1 MSPEGTETVSELV
14 IKVNTPSYITVDEV
28 KNFYPVT
35 ELALMVTKGISHTI
49 TVDPLH
55 PDQWNENGQRMD
67 LIVEGD
73 QTIECIFTP
82 KSTPEE
88 PERAAEEPKSP
99 EEPER
104 PAEMTVEINHY
115 GGFWRRLAAGLIDIV
130 IGFVIFF
137 VLEYLFVYLIS
148 PPGNPPTMIYF
159 NDLVKGIDK
168 NPLLIGE
175 IGVILLVFY
184 IAYFTIL
191 ESSQKQATLGK
202 RALGLKVVDAE
213 GQRLSPGKALVRS
226 FSKIP
231 SGLIAGIGFFMIS
244 FDDKKQGL
252 HDHIAK
258 TYVVKVQNK
267 EPDLAKEKVDPYKTL
282 FVDPAELSEN
292 LE

>member
-67 LIVEGD
+67 LVVEGD

-82 KSTPEE
+82 KSNPEE
-88 PERAAEEPKSP
+88 PERSAEGTEIPDEPV
-99 EEPER
+99 R
-104 PAEMTVEINHY
+104 PAEVTGKPMQY

-148 PPGNPPTMIYF
+148 LPGNPPTLIYF
-159 NDLVKGIDK
+159 NDLVKGIGK
-168 NPLLIGE
+168 NLLLIGE
-175 IGVILLVFY
+175 IGAFLLIIF

-191 ESSQKQATLGK
+191 ESSLKQATFGK
-202 RALGLKVVDAE
+202 QALGLKVVDAE
-213 GQRLSPGKALVRS
+213 GQRLSPGKALIRS
-226 FSKIP
+226 CSKIL

-244 FDDKKQGL
+244 FADKKQGL
-252 HDHIAK
+252 HDYIAK
-258 TYVVKVQNK
+258 TYVVKVGDEERDLSVKKSYPRDNRTLVLN
-267 EPDLAKEKVDPYKTL
+267 PDEY
-282 FVDPAELSEN
+282 
-292 LE
+292 